1 MDNAYYLYEAM
12 NDFRKAQIANRAKYL
27 EKKKSLDRYTGSV
40 GYADDLKKIQDE
52 RNQANAAARAACK
65 AKIDPI
71 FKAMHEANAKRRI
84 TAPSEEAIRI
94 LTVVKMMKKPS
105 KVFMDSVANSLGGN
119 ALALAA
125 LDTIM
130 HDAWKDEPN
139 RVDRVIGNYSD
150 GRAAKELNPQVVA
163 EAINDLQR
171 TCNRILDGSGAN
183 RVREMGADRSQRVH
197 GGQYDPDDLPQ
208 EPEYASE
215 ADFYKREGHVDFALF
230 VAAVNGGTV
239 NE

>member
-12 NDFRKAQIANRAKYL
+12 NDFRKAQIANRTKYL
-27 EKKKSLDRYTGSV
+27 ERKKSLDRYSGSA
-40 GYADDLKKIQDE
+40 GYADDLKKIQEE

-71 FKAMHEANAKRRI
+71 FNSMRESNAKRRI
-84 TAPSEEAIRI
+84 TAPSEEAVRI
-94 LTVVKMMKKPS
+94 LTVVKMLKKPS
-105 KVFMDSVANSLGGN
+105 KVFMDSVANSLEGN

-130 HDAWKDEPN
+130 HDAWKDEPD
-139 RVDRVIGNYSD
+139 RLERVIPNYSD
-150 GRAAKELNPQVVA
+150 GRVAKELNPQVVA

-171 TCNRILDGSGAN
+171 TCNRILEGSGAN
-183 RVREMGADRSQRVH
+183 RIREMGADRSQRVH
-197 GGQYDPDDLPQ
+197 GGQYDPDELPQ

-215 ADFYKREGHVDFALF
+215 ADFYKREGHVDFSLF
-230 VAAVNGGTV
+230 AAAVN
-239 NE
+239 E

>member
-1 MDNAYYLYEAM
+1 MSRTFDVYDAM
-12 NDFRKAQIANRAKYL
+12 NTFRKAQIASRETFL
-27 EKKKSLDRYTGSV
+27 QKKKSLERYIGSPA
-40 GYADDLKKIQDE
+40 YAEDLKKIQDE

-71 FKAMHEANAKRRI
+71 FKAMHEANSKRRT
-84 TAPSEEAIRI
+84 TAPSEDAVRI
-94 LTVVKMMKKPS
+94 LTVVKMIKKPS
-105 KVFMDSVANSLGGN
+105 KVFMDSVANSLEGN

-125 LDTIM
+125 LDAIM

-139 RVDRVIGNYSD
+139 RLERIIPNYSD
-150 GRAAKELNPQVVA
+150 GRVAKELNPQVVA

-183 RVREMGADRSQRVH
+183 RIREMGADRSQRVH
-197 GGQYDPDDLPQ
+197 GGQYDPDELPQ

-215 ADFYKREGHVDFALF
+215 QDFYKREGPANYALF
-230 VAAVNGGTV
+230 AAAVN
-239 NE
+239 E

>member
-27 EKKKSLDRYTGSV
+27 EKKKNLDKYVGSA

-71 FKAMHEANAKRRI
+71 FKAMYEANSKRVI
-84 TAPSEEAIRI
+84 TAPSEDAVRI

-105 KVFMDSVANSLGGN
+105 KVFMDAVANSLEGN
-119 ALALAA
+119 ALALSA

-130 HDAWKDEPN
+130 HDAWKDEP
-139 RVDRVIGNYSD
+139 DRLERIIPDYSD

-163 EAINDLQR
+163 VAINDLQR
-171 TCNRILDGSGAN
+171 TCNRILEGSGAN
-183 RVREMGADRSQRVH
+183 RIREMGADRSQRVH
-197 GGQYDPDDLPQ
+197 GGQYDPDELPQ

-215 ADFYKREGHVDFALF
+215 QDFYKREGSVDFALF

>member
-12 NDFRKAQIANRAKYL
+12 NDFRKAQIANRRTFL
-27 EKKKSLDRYTGSV
+27 EKKKNLDRYSGSA
-40 GYADDLKKIQDE
+40 GYADDLKKIQEE

-71 FKAMHEANAKRRI
+71 FKAMHEANSKRRI

-94 LTVVKMMKKPS
+94 LTAVKMLQKPS
-105 KVFMDSVANSLGGN
+105 KSFMDCVANSLDGN
-119 ALALAA
+119 ALCLAV
-125 LDTIM
+125 LDQIAR
-130 HDAWKDEPN
+130 DAWKDEPN
-139 RVDRVIGNYSD
+139 RAERAIPDYSD

-183 RVREMGADRSQRVH
+183 RIREMGADRSQRMH

-215 ADFYKREGHVDFALF
+215 ADFYKREGHVDFSLF
-230 VAAVNGGTV
+230 AAAVNA
-239 NE
+239 

>member
-1 MDNAYYLYEAM
+1 MSRTFDVYDAM

-27 EKKKSLDRYTGSV
+27 EKKKSLDRYIGSPA
-40 GYADDLKKIQDE
+40 YAEDLKKIQDE

-71 FKAMHEANAKRRI
+71 FKAMHEANSKRRI
-84 TAPSEEAIRI
+84 TAPSEDAVRI
-94 LTVVKMMKKPS
+94 LTVVKMIKKPS
-105 KVFMDSVANSLGGN
+105 KVFMDSVANSLEGN

-139 RVDRVIGNYSD
+139 RLERAIPNYSD
-150 GRAAKELNPQVVA
+150 GRVAKELNPQVVA

-183 RVREMGADRSQRVH
+183 RIREMSADRNQRVH
-197 GGQYDPDDLPQ
+197 GGQYDPDELPQ
-208 EPEYASE
+208 EPEYTTE
-215 ADFYKREGHVDFALF
+215 QDFYKREGSADYALF
-230 VAAVNGGTV
+230 AAAVN
-239 NE
+239 E

>member
-1 MDNAYYLYEAM
+1 MSRTFDVYDAM
-12 NDFRKAQIANRAKYL
+12 SDFRKAQIASRETFL
-27 EKKKSLDRYTGSV
+27 QKKKSLERYIGSPA
-40 GYADDLKKIQDE
+40 YTEDLKKIQDE

-71 FKAMHEANAKRRI
+71 FKAMHEANSKRRI
-84 TAPSEEAIRI
+84 TAPSEDAVRI
-94 LTVVKMMKKPS
+94 LTVVKMIKKPS
-105 KVFMDSVANSLGGN
+105 KVFMDSVANSLEGN

-125 LDTIM
+125 LDAIM

-139 RVDRVIGNYSD
+139 RLERIIPNYSD
-150 GRAAKELNPQVVA
+150 GRVAKELNPQVVA

-183 RVREMGADRSQRVH
+183 RIREMGADRSQRVH
-197 GGQYDPDDLPQ
+197 GGQYDPDELPQ

-215 ADFYKREGHVDFALF
+215 QDFYKREGSANYALF
-230 VAAVNGGTV
+230 AAAVN
-239 NE
+239 E

>member
-1 MDNAYYLYEAM
+1 MTRTVELYEAM
-12 NDFRKAQIANRAKYL
+12 NEFRKAQIANRAKYL
-27 EKKKSLDRYTGSV
+27 EKKKNLDRYTGSV

-71 FKAMHEANAKRRI
+71 FKAMHEANSKRRI
-84 TAPSEEAIRI
+84 TAPSEDAVRI

-105 KVFMDSVANSLGGN
+105 KVFMDSVANSLEGN

-130 HDAWKDEPN
+130 HDAWKDEQN
-139 RVDRVIGNYSD
+139 RLERAIPNYSE
-150 GRAAKELNPQVVA
+150 GRVAKELNPQVVA
-163 EAINDLQR
+163 EAINALQR

-183 RVREMGADRSQRVH
+183 RIREMGADRSQRVH
-197 GGQYDPDDLPQ
+197 GGQYDPDELPQ
-208 EPEYASE
+208 EPEYITE
-215 ADFYKREGHVDFALF
+215 QDFYKREGSADYALF
-230 VAAVNGGTV
+230 AAAVN
-239 NE
+239 E